1 MIRKKR
7 NKHEVNETVNEC
19 TCLKK
24 KRFEILQIYSS
35 ISKKVNRPP
44 PPPPP
49 KKKKKKKKTQNKQ
62 QPKNEINNQTSHEA

>member
-44 PPPPP
+44 PPPQKK
-49 KKKKKKKKTQNKQ
+49 KKKKKKKKTKQ
-62 QPKNEINNQTSHEA
+62 KR